1 MSPSLRNWARRPH
14 PALVVCLALPL
25 AGCFTGPTAKAPSA
39 SATSATTTPKAF
51 SLFTGAFTSTAV
63 MGKTTTNDAAKTAAF
78 VVLSDPVTVSTG
90 VGAMEVTKKQRI
102 DVTTSNVGGIVN
114 AAGTMTSNG
123 ASFVGD
129 GVVYAANGVTA
140 TDSVRFTNRPGN
152 DLDRS
157 LGAPSLV
164 YSYVGQGEMRP
175 RAEGSTGDMARY
187 VFAMFGGAKTTDMPT
202 TGMADYAGTFEGR
215 EQRATTGS
223 SAVTARDLSGQAS
236 LTADFAARRVAG
248 QISSLNSQ
256 SGTERAAANYTLDF
270 RGSINGSTFTG
281 ATSIVES
288 PSKPTWY
295 VTSGAL
301 SGGFFGPKAA
311 EAAGALA
318 VSANDGGANKILVTG
333 AFGAKKQ

>member
-51 SLFTGAFTSTAV
+51 SLFTGAFSSTAV
-63 MGKTTTNDAAKTAAF
+63 MAKTTTNDRAKSAGFAI
-78 VVLSDPVTVSTG
+78 LSDSVTVSTG
-90 VGAMEVTKKQRI
+90 VGALEVTKKQGI
-102 DVTTSNVGGIVN
+102 DLTASTVGGFSKG
-114 AAGTMTSNG
+114 AGTMTSNG
-123 ASFVGD
+123 AAYIGD
-129 GVVYAANGVTA
+129 GVVLAPDGVTV

-164 YSYVGQGEMRP
+164 YSYVGQGELRT

-187 VFAMFGGAKTTDMPT
+187 VFSMFGGAKTTDMST
-202 TGMADYAGTFEGR
+202 TGMADYTGTSEGR
-215 EQRATTGS
+215 EQRATTSS
-223 SAVTARDLSGQAS
+223 SAVIARDLSGQAS
-236 LTADFAARRVAG
+236 MTADFASKKVAG
-248 QISSLNSQ
+248 QIFSLNAQ
-256 SGTERAAANYTLDF
+256 SSTQKDSANYTLDF
-270 RGSINGSTFTG
+270 RGSINGSSFTG
-281 ATSIVES
+281 TTNIVES
-288 PSKPTWY
+288 PSKPNWY

-301 SGGFFGPKAA
+301 YGGFFGPKAA